1 VAARPSARPTKF
13 VCIDARPV
21 IMANYAGCVYALN
34 GICNHQYKPLERAQL
49 WDRLLLNCLWHH
61 FQYDVRT
68 GENHFPRNV
77 DPEDLPGLRE
87 QVKPLDSY
95 PVEGEIWVNLELP

>member
-1 VAARPSARPTKF
+1 
-13 VCIDARPV
+13 V
-21 IMANYAGCVYALN
+21 ILADYAGCSYALN
-34 GICNHQYKPLERAQL
+34 GICNYQYKPLAGAQL
-49 WDRLLLNCLWHH
+49 WDRLLDCLWHH

-68 GENHFPRNV
+68 GENHFSRNV

-95 PVEGEIWVNLELP
+95 PVEVREGEIWVNLESP